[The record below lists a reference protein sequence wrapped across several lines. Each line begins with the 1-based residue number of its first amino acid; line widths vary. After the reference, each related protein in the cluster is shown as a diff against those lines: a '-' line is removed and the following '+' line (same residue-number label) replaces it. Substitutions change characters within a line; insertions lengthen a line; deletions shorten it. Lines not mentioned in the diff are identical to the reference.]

1 MSSQSRPE
9 RLVRSRLYL
18 CVDRRAAQG
27 DLEQLLDA
35 ACGAGVDLI
44 QLRDKHATRDEQREA
59 SKVFWAVARRH
70 DALFVV
76 NDDPELAVEVGADG
90 VHVGQDDRSPE
101 QARLVVG
108 RDLFIGRSTH
118 SVAQIDRALT
128 EDCDYFTVGPVHA
141 TPTKE
146 GRPGIGLDPL
156 FHAAMVA
163 GDRPWFVS
171 GAMST
176 ATAPDVLAT
185 GACRLVVVRAIT
197 QAADPAAAVREL
209 AALVWRG
216 TARGTCGRDVGS

>member
-1 MSSQSRPE
+1 MSNRSRYE

-35 ACGAGVDLI
+35 ACGAGIDLI
-44 QLRDKHATRDEQREA
+44 QLRDKHATHDEQCDA
-59 SKVFWAVARRH
+59 SKVFAAVARRH
-70 DALFVV
+70 DALFII
-76 NDDPELAVEVGADG
+76 NDDPELAAEVGADG
-90 VHVGQDDRSPE
+90 VHVGQDDPSPE

-108 RDLFIGRSTH
+108 GDLLIGRSTH
-118 SVAQIDRALT
+118 SVVQIDRALI

-146 GRPGIGLDPL
+146 GRPGIGFDPL
-156 FHAAMVA
+156 CHAASVA

-171 GAMST
+171 GAMSA

-197 QAADPAAAVREL
+197 HAADPAAAVREL

-216 TARGTCGRDVGS
+216 AARGRSGRDAG